1 MYNIYSERVMDMD
14 ITNIVDVLI
23 VLLILLAGVN
33 GYHRGVIKQVVST
46 VGLLLIIALAFYF
59 KNPLAE
65 FLSFNLPFFKFWGS
79 FSGVTALNIIFY
91 QLVSFIIIFSVL
103 EVALKLSIKIS
114 GIIEKILKYTII
126 LGIPSKILGFVVGI
140 LEGFIVVF
148 VALFFLK
155 QPAFHITPLE
165 NSKLAGTILNSTPF
179 LSNICSDMVEAVDDI
194 YQVVEKYQEEE
205 KDADE
210 LNLETI
216 DVMLK
221 HKIITSD
228 YVVKLVNIGKIKVD
242 GIDEILEKYE

>member
-1 MYNIYSERVMDMD
+1 MYNIYSEGMIIVD

-23 VLLILLAGVN
+23 ILIILLSGVN

-79 FSGVTALNIIFY
+79 FSGLTSLNIIFY
-91 QLVSFIIIFSVL
+91 QLISFMIIFSVL
-103 EVALKLSIKIS
+103 EVVLKFSIKIS
-114 GIIEKILKYTII
+114 GLIEKILKYTII
-126 LGIPSKILGFVVGI
+126 LGIPSKILGFVVGVV
-140 LEGFIVVF
+140 EGFIVVF

-155 QPAFHITPLE
+155 QPAFHITQLE
-165 NSKLAGTILNSTPF
+165 NSKLADTILNSTPI
-179 LSNICSDMVEAVDDI
+179 LSGISSDMVEAIDDVYKVI
-194 YQVVEKYQEEE
+194 EKYQDEDRNNE
-205 KDADE
+205 K

-221 HKIITSD
+221 HKVITPD
-228 YVVKLVNIGKIKVD
+228 YVIKLVDIGKIKVD
-242 GIDEILEKYE
+242 GIDKVLEKYE

>member
-1 MYNIYSERVMDMD
+1 MD

-23 VLLILLAGVN
+23 ILIILLSGVN

-79 FSGVTALNIIFY
+79 FSGLTSLNIIFY
-91 QLVSFIIIFSVL
+91 QLISFMIIFSVL
-103 EVALKLSIKIS
+103 EVVLKFSIKIS
-114 GIIEKILKYTII
+114 GLIEKILKYTII
-126 LGIPSKILGFVVGI
+126 LGIPSKILGFVVGVV
-140 LEGFIVVF
+140 EGFIVVF

-155 QPAFHITPLE
+155 QPAFHITQLE
-165 NSKLAGTILNSTPF
+165 NSKLADTILNSTPI
-179 LSNICSDMVEAVDDI
+179 LSGISSDMVEAIDDVYKVI
-194 YQVVEKYQEEE
+194 EKYQDEDRNNE
-205 KDADE
+205 K

-221 HKIITSD
+221 HKVITPD
-228 YVVKLVNIGKIKVD
+228 YVIKLVDIGKIKVD
-242 GIDEILEKYE
+242 GIDKVLEKYE